1 LFYTFQNVFNIFDN
15 KNLIPL
21 FISNISNLFS
31 INPNWAYSIA
41 FIFFS
46 MAGIPPLCGFF
57 SKVFVLSSLIQI
69 NENFISVLFLT
80 VSAISTFYYLRIL
93 KIVFF
98 ENKSIKTTNKSLVIF
113 NSYLFNIEI
122 FLIVF
127 YLFLLLLFFFYPTDI
142 LMFSQYILLNF
153 YNI

>member
-1 LFYTFQNVFNIFDN
+1 
-15 KNLIPL
+15 
-21 FISNISNLFS
+21 
-31 INPNWAYSIA
+31 
-41 FIFFS
+41 